1 MNKKELSQ
9 MVSAAIEKSSGRAV
23 SQTTINQVIE
33 ALLAVIQVSL
43 QNGERV
49 HVRGFGT
56 FGSRSRKARQ
66 ARNPKT
72 GEVIEVP
79 VKRVPVLKFGFKL
92 ID

>member
-23 SQTTINQVIE
+23 SQTTITQVIE
-33 ALLAVIQVSL
+33 ALMAVVQVSL
-43 QNGERV
+43 QNDERV

-56 FGSRSRKARQ
+56 FATRTRKARQ

-72 GEVIEVP
+72 GALIEVP
-79 VKRVPVLKFGFKL
+79 AKRVPVLRFGFKL
-92 ID
+92 D

>member
-72 GEVIEVP
+72 GEVIDVP
-79 VKRVPVLKFGFKL
+79 SKRVPVLKFGFKL
-92 ID
+92 D

>member
-9 MVSAAIEKSSGRAV
+9 MVSAAIEKSTGRALP
-23 SQTTINQVIE
+23 QTTVNQVIE
-33 ALLAVIQVSL
+33 ALVAVIQVSL

-56 FGSRSRKARQ
+56 FSCKARQPRQ

-72 GEVIEVP
+72 GEAIQVP
-79 VKRVPVLKFGFKL
+79 AKRVPVLKFGFNL
-92 ID
+92 D